1 MTKKHLWAVTG
12 LTLALAA
19 TTAFAQSR
27 GQGTA
32 GAPGR
37 QAPRP
42 VRPPVRADAGAPA
55 ADAAAAPTPPPANV
69 VPQPRPTGPTQFEIR
84 PGGMSRVM
92 FQSDAPLE
100 TLDGVSVDTQGSFTV
115 NPTAPATGFTGRVA
129 VSVASLRTG
138 SDMRDD
144 HLRGGMWLDAAR
156 FPNITLELQR
166 TTLAQPLQ
174 PGAEVSGN
182 VTGRFTMHGVTRDV
196 TVPVRVRYVPLAAEH
211 QGMQQFGVNADMIRV
226 RGDFSLNLSD
236 YGVSIIAPLR
246 LKVSNTITVRV
257 DLTAFRR

>member
-1 MTKKHLWAVTG
+1 MTKKHLWAVAG

-19 TTAFAQSR
+19 TTAFAQNR
-27 GQGTA
+27 TGA
-32 GAPGR
+32 GAP
-37 QAPRP
+37 RP
-42 VRPPVRADAGAPA
+42 GRPPVRTADAGAPA
-55 ADAAAAPTPPPANV
+55 DAAAAAHPQPTTV
-69 VPQPRPTGPTQFEIR
+69 TPQPRPTGPTVFDVR

-115 NPTAPATGFTGRVA
+115 NPNAPATGFTGRVA

-156 FPNITLELQR
+156 FPNITLDLQR
-166 TTLAQPLQ
+166 TNITTALQ
-174 PGAEVSGN
+174 PGAEVSGT

-196 TVPVRVRYVPLAAEH
+196 TVPVRVRYVPLSNEH

-236 YGVSIIAPLR
+236 YGISIMAPLR
-246 LKVSNTITVRV
+246 LKVSNTITLRV
-257 DLTAFRR
+257 DFTAFRH